1 MLDFNREF
9 WCTFGFT
16 ILNILILFFAMKKI
30 LFGKLTDFMEA
41 RSNKIQETLDNAEET
56 KRMIED
62 MKAEYDEK
70 ECGITLMELEDSFQ
84 MCTKAEMYE
93 YLIKIAKT
101 PRKYVLTDTLLE
113 TLSIVAYKQPVTRA
127 EIEKIRGVS
136 CDHAVNRLV
145 EFGLIA
151 EVGRMD
157 APGRPLLFGTTEEFL
172 RSFGVKSLEELPELS
187 AVQIEEFKVQAEQ
200 EASVQLDI

>member
-70 ECGITLMELEDSFQ
+70 LKAARLEGQQITAEYKEMA
-84 MCTKAEMYE
+84 TKEYNDIVSEAKKNAE
-93 YLIKIAKT
+93 KIIA
-101 PRKYVLTDTLLE
+101 D
-113 TLSIVAYKQPVTRA
+113 TRA
-127 EIEKIRGVS
+127 ELEVEKQQVMASIKDEISNLVIS
-136 CDHAVNRLV
+136 ASEKLIKENMNTDVNQKLV
-145 EFGLIA
+145 KEFIDNEYIA
-151 EVGRMD
+151 
-157 APGRPLLFGTTEEFL
+157 
-172 RSFGVKSLEELPELS
+172 
-187 AVQIEEFKVQAEQ
+187 
-200 EASVQLDI
+200 